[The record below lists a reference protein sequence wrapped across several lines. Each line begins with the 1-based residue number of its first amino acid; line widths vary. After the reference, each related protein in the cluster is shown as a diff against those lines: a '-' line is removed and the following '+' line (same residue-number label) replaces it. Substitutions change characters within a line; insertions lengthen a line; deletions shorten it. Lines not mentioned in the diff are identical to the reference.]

1 MNFVGGGGGGESM
14 SLKEMK
20 ACLIAHGVSFHGFV
34 EKSEFRRACADVRA
48 AAEAAA
54 AAPTAAPTV
63 DAPRPQLPA
72 TRPAAIRNRPG
83 HWDVFIGHSRRS
95 AAAVVLASETA
106 TALEKRG
113 LSVWFDVR
121 MDDRST
127 AAMEQGVKNS
137 KRFVAVV
144 SGPEVNNDRPDDPP
158 TGNAYFRREYCI
170 KELQWA
176 VDAGVQIQPI
186 VRMEDKGRIG
196 EFLGLLDEP
205 LLLDG
210 ALQDVSR
217 LKRRLGET
225 DWIELNRNDR
235 EYWEL
240 GMTKLH
246 RALGLTASE
255 EGDGRGVPAG
265 RKLEER
271 RQREAL
277 VGGPPAT
284 TLGELLAP
292 YGGRAPP
299 PPDGCRYHF
308 YLVKHEKFKYQA
320 LAVAAALQD
329 ELGFSVW
336 LSQWEG
342 QARPGATST
351 SRPCS
356 AGSESRPPFSSSSR
370 PGFSKS
376 TANGAPTPSSS
387 TASTCGPRRARASRP
402 RAA

>member
-113 LSVWFDVR
+113 LSVWFDVH

-127 AAMEQGVKNS
+127 AAMEEGVKNS

-144 SGPEVNNDRPDDPP
+144 TGPAVNNDRPDDPP

-176 VDAGVQIQPI
+176 MDAGVPIQPI
-186 VRMEDKGRIG
+186 VRMEDKGRIA
-196 EFLGLLDEP
+196 EFLGLLDAP
-205 LLLDG
+205 LQLDG

-217 LKRRLGET
+217 LKSLGAT
-225 DWIELNRNDR
+225 DWIDLNRNDR
-235 EYWEL
+235 DYWVV
-240 GMTKLH
+240 GMMKLN
-246 RALGLTASE
+246 RALGLRVSE
-255 EGDGRGVPAG
+255 KKKKKKKR
-265 RKLEER
+265 RREE
-271 RQREAL
+271 E
-277 VGGPPAT
+277 
-284 TLGELLAP
+284 E
-292 YGGRAPP
+292 
-299 PPDGCRYHF
+299 
-308 YLVKHEKFKYQA
+308 EEEEEE
-320 LAVAAALQD
+320 D
-329 ELGFSVW
+329 EL
-336 LSQWEG
+336 
-342 QARPGATST
+342 
-351 SRPCS
+351 
-356 AGSESRPPFSSSSR
+356 
-370 PGFSKS
+370 
-376 TANGAPTPSSS
+376 
-387 TASTCGPRRARASRP
+387 
-402 RAA
+402 